1 MKFGL
6 AYEMQ
11 RPFLDD
17 HAVVEETIEQCVLAD
32 EMGWD
37 YVWFVEHHFLTGFS
51 MSPCPEVIF
60 GALSRITKRIRLGFG
75 VVILPY
81 HHPVR
86 VAERV
91 AMLDHLSKGR
101 VDFGTGRSAAYEQT
115 GMGIDPRDTRDMW
128 DESLTM
134 IPKIWESDTFE
145 WDGRFW
151 KVPPRKV
158 LPKPYQ
164 QPHPP
169 IWVAALQPSTYEMAA
184 KKGIG
189 VMALGI
195 SAPSILEPHIKAYR
209 ENVKKADP
217 VGQHVTNEWL
227 SATMGYCGE
236 DDQSAK
242 ALCEQSLKT
251 FFGPDRPYLQDQ
263 KNVYETLVKQWGGVP
278 DHLRQNFTRYIEK
291 DEKTGAEEEVV
302 DLSGGGSLVH
312 RAWAELDADTLVDRG
327 VMVAGDPES
336 CIRAI
341 KLHEETG
348 VDQLQF
354 LMATETIP
362 HEKVMK
368 SIEMFGKYVI
378 PEFKKAEARV

>member
-81 HHPVR
+81 HHPIR

-128 DESLTM
+128 EESLTM
-134 IPKIWESDTFE
+134 IPKIWGSDTFE

-217 VGQHVTNEWL
+217 VGQYVTNEWL

-236 DDQSAK
+236 DDRSAK

-278 DHLRQNFTRYIEK
+278 DHLKQNFTRYIEK
-291 DEKTGAEEEVV
+291 DEKTGSEEEVV

-312 RAWAELDADTLVDRG
+312 RAWAELDANTLVDRG